1 MVSDAIKETKKE
13 LYAEMK
19 GRARDMDNGG
29 LKFLEP
35 TEMQKTNDDDI
46 YCSSVSYDLI

>member
-1 MVSDAIKETKKE
+1 
-13 LYAEMK
+13 MK
-19 GRARDMDNGG
+19 GRARDIDNGG

-46 YCSSVSYDLI
+46 YCRSLSYDLI